1 MKWRPR
7 SPTVDAATLSATMA
21 PPMETL
27 LVVIVTVESGLLVL
41 ATGLWLRQRR
51 RAEGLA
57 HELEVAGTRWWLPTG
72 KATVKAVVETATRVR
87 EAGVGGAIRSS
98 VEDLLGWAEVER
110 PDLVRLASRDGT
122 LTICFSDIEDSTSL
136 NERLGDRGWLRVL
149 GRHDKIV
156 RRRVDDHSGHII
168 KSQGDGFMIAFAS
181 AHDAVLT
188 AVDVQRALARGDL
201 SVRHAPVRVR
211 IGIHTGRA
219 VQKEGD
225 LYGRNVALAARV
237 AAEADGGEILVSEQV
252 CEALV
257 DDQEIEFGEER
268 NVELKGLAGTH
279 TLHTVVWEE

>member
-1 MKWRPR
+1 
-7 SPTVDAATLSATMA
+7 
-21 PPMETL
+21 METL
-27 LVVIVTVESGLLVL
+27 LVAIVTVESGLLVL
-41 ATGLWLRQRR
+41 ATGLWLRERR
-51 RAEGLA
+51 RAGRLA

-87 EAGVGGAIRSS
+87 EGIGGAIRSS
-98 VEDLLGWAEVER
+98 VEDLVGWAEVER

-122 LTICFSDIEDSTSL
+122 LTICFSDIEDSTLL

-188 AVDVQRALARGDL
+188 AVDIQRALARGDL

-237 AAEADGGEILVSEQV
+237 TAEADGGEILVSGQV

-279 TLHTVVWEE
+279 KLRTVVWEE

>member
-1 MKWRPR
+1 
-7 SPTVDAATLSATMA
+7 MA
-21 PPMETL
+21 SDMETL
-27 LVVIVTVESGLLVL
+27 LVAIVTAESALLVVVT
-41 ATGLWLRQRR
+41 ALWLRQRR
-51 RAEGLA
+51 RADRLA
-57 HELEVAGTRWWLPTG
+57 RDLEIGATRWWLPG
-72 KATVKAVVETATRVR
+72 GRAAVKAVVETATRVR
-87 EAGVGGAIRSS
+87 DKGVGGAIRSS

-110 PDLVRLASRDGT
+110 PDLVRLASLDGT

-156 RRRVDDHSGHII
+156 RRRVDDHGGHII

-188 AVDVQRALARGDL
+188 AVDIQRALATGDL
-201 SVRHAPVRVR
+201 SVRDAPVRVR

-219 VQKEGD
+219 VHKEGD
-225 LYGRNVALAARV
+225 LYGRNVALAARI

-252 CEALV
+252 CAALV

-268 NVELKGLAGTH
+268 DVELKGLAGTH
-279 TLHTVVWEE
+279 RLHAVVWRE